1 MTAVRLSAEE
11 LDELMLVRDG
21 FCSVSEVSLPSFAQD
36 DEVVDLEGAVVA
48 RFVEGEFEFA
58 DGDSRPFA
66 WLYGQRRSSSE
77 GALATE
83 RDRDQVT
90 PAANA
95 STGGRDLVDSPV
107 GFGTCEFVPHSQG
120 STSGAAQGPTGG
132 AVRGSTSGAV
142 RGLTSVWWIDGASE
156 RIAELAEPGALL
168 VVPMSPSHQPGH
180 RALAALRSAIAAARE
195 REDLRVLAVPV
206 DLDAHPE
213 RRELLERALDAD
225 SSSTISDHEASSAAG
240 VFILLTGLSGSGK
253 STIAR
258 ALREELIIRG
268 RSVTL
273 LDGDQVRRELS
284 AGLGFSPEDRDT
296 NVRRIGWVGAEI
308 AAHGGAVVACPIA
321 PYDATRKAVRQKVE
335 HAGARMVLVH
345 VATPLAECERRD
357 RKGLYAKARAGELP
371 DFTGISAPYE
381 APEDA
386 DLVIDTSE
394 VAVADAV
401 ARIVTELDR

>member
-1 MTAVRLSAEE
+1 MTAVRLSAAE

-58 DGDSRPFA
+58 AEDGRPFPQ
-66 WLYGQRRSSSE
+66 LYGISTSGLDRGARLAARTYSTTVETPTRWSSRD
-77 GALATE
+77 GALAE
-83 RDRDQVT
+83 SRDRDH
-90 PAANA
+90 AHRA
-95 STGGRDLVDSPV
+95 LWVDQPSDNV
-107 GFGTCEFVPHSQG
+107 
-120 STSGAAQGPTGG
+120 
-132 AVRGSTSGAV
+132 
-142 RGLTSVWWIDGASE
+142 
-156 RIAELAEPGALL
+156 AELAPPNAILL
-168 VVPMSPSHQPGH
+168 VPTSPSHLLGH
-180 RALAALRSAIAAARE
+180 RAASALRSALKAADQRA
-195 REDLRVLAVPV
+195 DLRVLAVPV
-206 DLDAHPE
+206 NASDDA
-213 RRELLERALDAD
+213 RRLLVEQALSATAEQVSELEL
-225 SSSTISDHEASSAAG
+225 SSHAG
-240 VFILLTGLSGSGK
+240 VFVLLTGLSGSGK

-308 AAHGGAVVACPIA
+308 AAHGGTVVACPIA
-321 PYDATRKAVRQKVE
+321 PYDATRKAVRQMVE
-335 HAGARMVLVH
+335 KAGARMVLVH

>member
-1 MTAVRLSAEE
+1 MTTASVIRLSPDQ

-21 FCSVSEVSLPSFAQD
+21 FCSAADLALSMPDGAVF
-36 DEVVDLEGAVVA
+36 VDLEGAVVA
-48 RFVEGEFEFA
+48 SVVDGGLEFA
-58 DGDSRPFA
+58 AEDGRPFA
-66 WLYGQRRSSSE
+66 QLYGISTSGLDRGARLAARTYSTTVETPTRWSSRD
-77 GALATE
+77 GALAE
-83 RDRDQVT
+83 SRDRDHDT
-90 PAANA
+90 
-95 STGGRDLVDSPV
+95 
-107 GFGTCEFVPHSQG
+107 
-120 STSGAAQGPTGG
+120 
-132 AVRGSTSGAV
+132 
-142 RGLTSVWWIDGASE
+142 LTRWSSRDGAPAES
-156 RIAELAEPGALL
+156 RDRDHTHRALWVDQPSDNVAELAPPNAILL
-168 VVPMSPSHQPGH
+168 VPMSPSHQPGH
-180 RALAALRSAIAAARE
+180 RALAALRSALAAASE

-206 DLDAHPE
+206 ELDAHPE
-213 RRELLERALDAD
+213 RRELVERALDAD

-273 LDGDQVRRELS
+273 LDGDQVRRELC

-321 PYDATRKAVRQKVE
+321 PYDATRKAVRQMVE
-335 HAGARMVLVH
+335 KAGARMVLVH
-345 VATPLAECERRD
+345 VATALAECERRD

>member
-1 MTAVRLSAEE
+1 MTTASVIRLSPDQ

-21 FCSVSEVSLPSFAQD
+21 FCSAADLALSMPDGAVF
-36 DEVVDLEGAVVA
+36 VDLEGAVVA
-48 RFVEGEFEFA
+48 SVVDGGLEFA
-58 DGDSRPFA
+58 AEDGRPFA
-66 WLYGQRRSSSE
+66 QLYGISTSGLDRGARLAARTYSTTVETPTRWSSRD
-77 GALATE
+77 GALAE
-83 RDRDQVT
+83 SRDRDHT
-90 PAANA
+90 HRA
-95 STGGRDLVDSPV
+95 LWVDQPSDNV
-107 GFGTCEFVPHSQG
+107 
-120 STSGAAQGPTGG
+120 
-132 AVRGSTSGAV
+132 
-142 RGLTSVWWIDGASE
+142 
-156 RIAELAEPGALL
+156 AELAPPNAILL
-168 VVPMSPSHQPGH
+168 VPMSPSHQPGH
-180 RALAALRSAIAAARE
+180 RALAALRSALAAARE
-195 REDLRVLAVPV
+195 REDLRILAVPA

-213 RRELLERALDAD
+213 RRELLERTLGAT
-225 SSSTISDHEASSAAG
+225 SSSTVSNHESSSTAG

-308 AAHGGAVVACPIA
+308 AAHGGTVVACPIA
-321 PYDATRKAVRQKVE
+321 PYDATRKAVRQMVE
-335 HAGARMVLVH
+335 KAGARMVLVH
-345 VATPLAECERRD
+345 VATALAECERRD

-401 ARIVTELDR
+401 ARIITELDR

>member
-1 MTAVRLSAEE
+1 MTTASVIRLSPDQ

-21 FCSVSEVSLPSFAQD
+21 FCSAADLALSMPDGAVF
-36 DEVVDLEGAVVA
+36 VDLEGAVVA
-48 RFVEGEFEFA
+48 SVVDGGLEFA
-58 DGDSRPFA
+58 AEDGRPFA
-66 WLYGQRRSSSE
+66 QLYGISTSGLDRGARLAARTYSTTVETPTRWSSRDEALAESRDRDHDTPTRWSSRD
-77 GALATE
+77 GALAE
-83 RDRDQVT
+83 SRDRDH
-90 PAANA
+90 AHRA
-95 STGGRDLVDSPV
+95 LWVDQPSDNV
-107 GFGTCEFVPHSQG
+107 
-120 STSGAAQGPTGG
+120 
-132 AVRGSTSGAV
+132 
-142 RGLTSVWWIDGASE
+142 
-156 RIAELAEPGALL
+156 AELAPPNAILL
-168 VVPMSPSHQPGH
+168 VPTSPSHLLGH
-180 RALAALRSAIAAARE
+180 RAASALRSALRAADQRA
-195 REDLRVLAVPV
+195 DLRVLAVPV
-206 DLDAHPE
+206 NASDDA
-213 RRELLERALDAD
+213 RRLLVEQALSATAEQVSELEL
-225 SSSTISDHEASSAAG
+225 SSPAG
-240 VFILLTGLSGSGK
+240 VFVLLTGLSGSGK

-321 PYDATRKAVRQKVE
+321 PYDATRKAVRQMVE